1 MKKNLNK
8 SKSFHTSSSYINKNK
23 SYLTNKSSLITNA
36 HTYKKITPQTS
47 FLNLQTRNT
56 SHYHDSLSSYLIL
69 NQKLKNN
76 QNTTNNYI
84 LKDSFRTSTLSKDKP
99 IMLFKKRKIAF
110 GRLIPRTNPSSSVRK
125 RIKVFSSIT
134 DTNDIDTAI
143 SDNTTINTP
152 QTNLIHHKQRSSTP
166 SKVFSLFKHGL
177 SQKEYDRIKN
187 YNSCSCDT
195 ITTQPKQ
202 SFPMI
207 STKKVVKN
215 ILPKEYNYSKRK
227 SPDEVMRNAYHPVVR
242 FQKKQITKHTN
253 NIYKEINV
261 DYSNTFTLIN
271 KLKFSEK
278 FRTAEDLIDLEKNTN
293 LYALIDKI
301 ISSSFKLGNEVD
313 NIIEQKRKENKED
326 KRKKLLLKFKRILIR
341 AAIHFKR
348 LGVSLEEFLAMD
360 LNRVKPF
367 EYKDSVDLIFAIKN
381 KDKDSVCRLIKE
393 NKFIVF
399 DFDNVSKCI
408 IYIFIYM
415 YSLDKHQFIGLRKE
429 ICMKLFHLW
438 LIMALMFLH
447 KIVLE
452 EHRYISLH
460 SIIILN
466 Q

>member
-1 MKKNLNK
+1 MKKFLNK
-8 SKSFHTSSSYINKNK
+8 SQSFHTSSSYINKNK
-23 SYLTNKSSLITNA
+23 SYLTNNKSSLITKA

-56 SHYHDSLSSYLIL
+56 SHYHDSLSSYLIP
-69 NQKLKNN
+69 NQILKNN
-76 QNTTNNYI
+76 PNTTNNYI
-84 LKDSFRTSTLSKDKP
+84 LKDSFRTSTLSKEKP

-110 GRLIPRTNPSSSVRK
+110 GRLVPRTNPSSSVRK

-134 DTNDIDTAI
+134 NDIDTAI
-143 SDNTTINTP
+143 SDNTTTITP
-152 QTNLIHHKQRSSTP
+152 QTNSIHHKQRSCTP
-166 SKVFSLFKHGL
+166 SKIFSLFKHGL

-187 YNSCSCDT
+187 YNCSCDT

-301 ISSSFKLGNEVD
+301 ISSSFKLGNEID

-360 LNRVKPF
+360 LNHVKPF

-381 KDKDSVCRLIKE
+381 KDKDNVCRLIKE
-393 NKFIVF
+393 NRFIVF

-408 IYIFIYM
+408 ICIYM
-415 YSLDKHQFIGLRKE
+415 YSLDKHQFIGLRKG

-438 LIMALMFLH
+438 RIMALMFLH
-447 KIVLE
+447 RIVLE
-452 EHRYISLH
+452 EHRYILLH

-466 Q
+466 R